1 MQTTKTTPKTTMAV
15 TTLATLTP
23 CNKKCENGG
32 TLDSAACN
40 CGCLNPYSGP
50 QCEIGK
56 KNVF

>member
-1 MQTTKTTPKTTMAV
+1 MAV